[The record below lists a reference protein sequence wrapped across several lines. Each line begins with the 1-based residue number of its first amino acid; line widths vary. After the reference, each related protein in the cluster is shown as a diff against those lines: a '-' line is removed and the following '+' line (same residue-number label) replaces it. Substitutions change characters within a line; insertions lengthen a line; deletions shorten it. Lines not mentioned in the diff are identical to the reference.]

1 MSIVESREIK
11 ELQTLIRK
19 KKADPEEVYQELMQ
33 LMDRFASGN
42 LGLLDTLPQFIRIYQ
57 AHRYVSAAHSRS
69 GKKLDKIA
77 ALEKEAE
84 KLKQKREAII
94 TDPGKQAEALA
105 IKATLNAKLNEI
117 DARLRAEMN
126 LTPTF
131 TKEAN
136 TFKEIHN
143 DIKAKISAVEKNHKK
158 FGRRFKW
165 GQRGIRTLLLVLF
178 FILAW
183 RLDIAA
189 DSLKDLLNEYHL
201 GWLDRYRSLVVIAL
215 FFGVDFFFLDHW
227 KELLTG
233 WLERMY
239 LKRIFNYFNSRYE
252 RYTRGFEKIANAFD
266 MTSQQ
271 VMDILIKL

>member
-1 MSIVESREIK
+1 
-11 ELQTLIRK
+11 
-19 KKADPEEVYQELMQ
+19 
-33 LMDRFASGN
+33 
-42 LGLLDTLPQFIRIYQ
+42 
-57 AHRYVSAAHSRS
+57 
-69 GKKLDKIA
+69 
-77 ALEKEAE
+77 
-84 KLKQKREAII
+84 
-94 TDPGKQAEALA
+94 
-105 IKATLNAKLNEI
+105 
-117 DARLRAEMN
+117 MN

-143 DIKAKISAVEKNHKK
+143 DIKAKISAVEKNHKS